1 MLKADNLTT
10 ILGHCHVIWEPKFLE
25 PCGHLG
31 PVMGL
36 NYFFLL
42 LLEIWIGLICI
53 ASHWKNL
60 TSERVE
66 ETGAKTGMM
75 RKREF
80 VYFLM

>member
-1 MLKADNLTT
+1 
-10 ILGHCHVIWEPKFLE
+10 
-25 PCGHLG
+25 
-31 PVMGL
+31 MGL